1 MEMTLQQIAD
11 LVGGTLDNADPTA
24 AVCSVASLDEATP
37 EQISF
42 LANARYTNQVPAT
55 DAAAVLVSRDYT
67 GEGQLIRCDDP
78 YRAYRD
84 IMVEFFGFREHPFT
98 GISAVASVS
107 DSAALAPDVAVGPYV
122 TICDDVEIGA
132 GSVIYPGV
140 FLGPGCHIGS
150 DCTIYPNTTLYDG
163 TILHDRVTVHAGC
176 SIGHDGF
183 GYATHAD
190 DAGEVFHNK
199 IPQAGWV
206 VLEDDVEIGACCT
219 IDRATM
225 GPTTIGRGT
234 KFSNLIAIGHG
245 TKLGKHCL
253 LVAQTGLAGSV
264 HVGNYCVFGG
274 QAGIV
279 GHISIGDGCRIA
291 AQSGVTNTLPA
302 GTEVMGSPAL
312 PRSEARRV
320 FVSTTRLPEM
330 RSEIKRLTNQLQ
342 KLTTRLEALEGAA
355 E

>member
-11 LVGGTLDNADPTA
+11 LVGGTLDSAAPQTA
-24 AVCSVASLDEATP
+24 VTGVSSLDEATA
-37 EQISF
+37 EQVSF
-42 LANARYTNQVPAT
+42 LANARYTNKVAT
-55 DAAAVLVSRDYT
+55 SDAAAVLVQRDYT
-67 GEGQLIRCDDP
+67 GKGALIRCDDP

-98 GISAVASVS
+98 GVS
-107 DSAALAPDVAVGPYV
+107 DSATVDPTATLAPDVAVGPYA
-122 TICDDVEIGA
+122 TICAGATLGA
-132 GSVIYPGV
+132 GCVIYPGV
-140 FLGPGCHIGS
+140 FVGPETTLGAGCV
-150 DCTIYPNTTLYDG
+150 IYPNTTLYDG
-163 TILHDRVTVHAGC
+163 TIAGDRVTVHAGC

-183 GYATHAD
+183 GYATHAN

-264 HVGNYCVFGG
+264 HVGDYCVFGG

-279 GHISIGDGCRIA
+279 GHISIGDGVRVA
-291 AQSGVTNTLPA
+291 AQSGVTNTLPPGA
-302 GTEVMGSPAL
+302 EVLGTPAM

-320 FVSTTRLPEM
+320 MVSMTRVPEM
-330 RSEIKRLTNQLQ
+330 RGEIKRLTKQLA
-342 KLTTRLEALEGAA
+342 KLTQRLEALEA
-355 E
+355 ETE